1 MASPSGWISY
11 TPGDN
16 SHLTDDQRTLV
27 EQRIKER
34 EDRRG
39 ALLGVVEVRVYEHD
53 AEPQVSFP
61 PAAVL
66 GVESGPEA
74 TASIVSRAR
83 EELAHWR

>member
-1 MASPSGWISY
+1 MTPPSGWISY

-34 EDRRG
+34 NDRRG

-53 AEPQVSFP
+53 AEPQVGFP
-61 PAAVL
+61 PGSELGGETSPAAI
-66 GVESGPEA
+66 
-74 TASIVSRAR
+74 ASIVSRAR

>member
-1 MASPSGWISY
+1 MTPRSGWISY

-16 SHLTDDQRTLV
+16 SHLTDDQRALV

-34 EDRRG
+34 NDRRG

-53 AEPQVSFP
+53 AEPQVAFP
-61 PAAVL
+61 PGSEL
-66 GVESGPEA
+66 GVETSPEA
-74 TASIVSRAR
+74 ISSIVSRAR

>member
-1 MASPSGWISY
+1 MTSPSGWISY

-27 EQRIKER
+27 EQRIKKR
-34 EDRRG
+34 KDRRG
-39 ALLGVVEVRVYEHD
+39 ALLEIVEVRVYEHD

-61 PAAVL
+61 PGAEL

-74 TASIVSRAR
+74 IASILSRAR